1 MKRVLATCVLA
12 LLAVAGPVRPQSP
25 APEKPAAQP
34 PERPAK
40 AQEAPLNLRLDN
52 PARFSRDE
60 APAEKQLPSL
70 GGTPQTS
77 SRSLDAPPEKVFPRD
92 TNPGR

>member
-1 MKRVLATCVLA
+1 MRKALAASV
-12 LLAVAGPVRPQSP
+12 LLAAAGAAWPQSP

-34 PERPAK
+34 PERPAM
-40 AQEAPLNLRLDN
+40 ATEAPLNLRLDN
-52 PARFSRDE
+52 PARFVSRDE

-77 SRSLDAPPEKVFPRD
+77 PGSFERPSPFPKD